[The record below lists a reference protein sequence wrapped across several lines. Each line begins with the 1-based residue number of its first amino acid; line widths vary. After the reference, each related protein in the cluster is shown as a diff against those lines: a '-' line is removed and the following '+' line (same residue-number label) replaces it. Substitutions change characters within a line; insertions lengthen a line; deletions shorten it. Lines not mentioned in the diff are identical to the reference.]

1 MFGRFLYGLI
11 ALVSGLGSAQFPA
24 FFQQYLQ
31 RLGGRFDQVHSDV
44 ERLRQDAA
52 KTGYSLE
59 TYISELGSSDNPI
72 AREAAQ
78 RELERLEN
86 LSGLRQAYDGLLA
99 ANPWER
105 PAILA
110 RHFDGSIARETL
122 QIFQPALQLTSEA
135 AIYAGFGIVLG
146 LLLFAG
152 GETGARK
159 VAFRIREGTW
169 T

>member
-1 MFGRFLYGLI
+1 MVGRILYGMMAI
-11 ALVSGLGSAQFPA
+11 VSGLGSAQFPA

-31 RLGGRFDQVHSDV
+31 RLGGRFDQVRADV

-59 TYISELGSSDNPI
+59 TYIEELGRSDNTL

-86 LSGLRQAYDGLLA
+86 LAALRQAYEGLTA
-99 ANPWER
+99 ANAWER
-105 PAILA
+105 PALLA
-110 RHFDGSIARETL
+110 RHFDGAIANDTL
-122 QIFQPALQLTSEA
+122 EIFQPALQLTPEA
-135 AIYAGFGIVLG
+135 AIYAGCGILLG
-146 LLLFAG
+146 LILFAG

-159 VAFRIREGTW
+159 VAFRLKEGTW